1 MQRERRDLNASISQN
16 VWVDV
21 EFTCST
27 QLELSSESTQTQ
39 YWVHVWVSPHKLNS
53 VAMSWVQ
60 RGNSWVG
67 CKSDPYRP
75 ILSWNQKGKRS
86 YLLLSMEKDKFPP
99 NGGILSFSMLN
110 NKYDR
115 LPFWFQARMCL
126 WIYINLTYT
135 KIFEKMNLFSTKTRK
150 NAKW

>member
-1 MQRERRDLNASISQN
+1 MPLNARDERKEAWERRDFNASISQN
-16 VWVDV
+16 VWVYI

-67 CKSDPYRP
+67 CNSCLY
-75 ILSWNQKGKRS
+75 LSLASHSWLSVTRCWKWHLMKGKVNFI
-86 YLLLSMEKDKFPP
+86 YLTPVTL
-99 NGGILSFSMLN
+99 
-110 NKYDR
+110 NKYACLKMPIEHK
-115 LPFWFQARMCL
+115 LPFHFWLKFLAICKEEA
-126 WIYINLTYT
+126 I
-135 KIFEKMNLFSTKTRK
+135 
-150 NAKW
+150 